1 VINIWILTWRR
12 AIDTVIIR
20 LSLKMSVQEVKQVRP
35 SSFANSLL
43 HCLSMNAFGES
54 SHLL

>member
-1 VINIWILTWRR
+1 MINIWILTWRR